1 MRILCAGRD
10 NGLIPVSL
18 HFVLAC
24 LARDCSVACHRGRQ
38 AQATIQTVD
47 FQGKFSM
54 QQQRTSGRSK
64 ARGSYVSRL
73 PAKVASH
80 PETVLLMVAAA
91 VLTKA
96 GIVCAA
102 MLAEAGHQVILAL
115 PDCCTTDAP
124 AGNIAAERVVLLSVT
139 EGSEH
144 PLSVAVKALPA
155 RFHAIDAVVHFIHVP
170 IRSNALLTASASA
183 DDTLAGM
190 EKLLDATRAALPSV
204 LVSERGHVI
213 AVTLNDHADGIAGA
227 SVYSAG
233 SAQADALCAALRCEL
248 DGMGVRF
255 SRIAA
260 GPLEQEPEADYRAG
274 KRFGSGRF
282 KAGALSPGDIG
293 QAVIWTLDQPRH
305 VVVREIDLASAPL
318 SQPALSPREREV
330 LEWTACGKTSDEISS
345 ILDLSISAVNF
356 HVKSLLHKLEC
367 CNKTAAVA
375 RAALLGMLA

>member
-1 MRILCAGRD
+1 
-10 NGLIPVSL
+10 
-18 HFVLAC
+18 
-24 LARDCSVACHRGRQ
+24 
-38 AQATIQTVD
+38 
-47 FQGKFSM
+47 M
-54 QQQRTSGRSK
+54 QQQRTSGRTK

-73 PAKVASH
+73 PAKVSSH
-80 PETVLLMVAAA
+80 PETVLLMVAAT

-115 PDCCTTDAP
+115 PDCCTAEAS
-124 AGNIAAERVVLLSVT
+124 AGNVGTERVVGLSNA
-139 EGSEH
+139 EGGEKFI
-144 PLSVAVKALPA
+144 AAAIKALPA

-170 IRSNALLTASASA
+170 TRSNALLTVSRSA

-190 EKLLDATRAALPSV
+190 EKLLDATRAALPGV
-204 LVSERGHVI
+204 LASERGHVI

-227 SVYSAG
+227 SAFAAG

-248 DGMGVRF
+248 AGMGVRF
-255 SRIAA
+255 TRIAA
-260 GPLEQEPEADYRAG
+260 GPLERGSDADYRAG
-274 KRFGSGRF
+274 KRSGSGSF

-305 VVVREIDLASAPL
+305 VVVREIDMASAPL

-345 ILDLSISAVNF
+345 ILDLSVSAVNF
-356 HVKSLLHKLEC
+356 HVKSLLSKLEC

>member
-1 MRILCAGRD
+1 M
-10 NGLIPVSL
+10 
-18 HFVLAC
+18 
-24 LARDCSVACHRGRQ
+24 
-38 AQATIQTVD
+38 D
-47 FQGKFSM
+47 FQGKLFM
-54 QQQRTSGRSK
+54 QQQRTPGRSK
-64 ARGSYVSRL
+64 ARGSYASRL

-91 VLTKA
+91 LLTKA

-124 AGNIAAERVVLLSVT
+124 GGNIATERVVRLSVS
-139 EGSEH
+139 EGGEQ
-144 PLSVAVKALPA
+144 PMGVAVKALPA

-170 IRSNALLTASASA
+170 IRSNALLTASTSA
-183 DDTLAGM
+183 GDTLAGM
-190 EKLLDATRAALPSV
+190 EKLLDATRAALPGV
-204 LVSERGHVI
+204 LGSERGHVI

-227 SVYSAG
+227 SAYAAG

-248 DGMGVRF
+248 DSMGVRF
-255 SRIAA
+255 TRIAA
-260 GPLEQEPEADYRAG
+260 GPLEQEQEPHADCKVG
-274 KRFGSGRF
+274 KRSGSGSF
-282 KAGALSPGDIG
+282 KAGALSARDVG

-345 ILDLSISAVNF
+345 ILDLSVSAVNF
-356 HVKSLLHKLEC
+356 HVKSLLYKLEC